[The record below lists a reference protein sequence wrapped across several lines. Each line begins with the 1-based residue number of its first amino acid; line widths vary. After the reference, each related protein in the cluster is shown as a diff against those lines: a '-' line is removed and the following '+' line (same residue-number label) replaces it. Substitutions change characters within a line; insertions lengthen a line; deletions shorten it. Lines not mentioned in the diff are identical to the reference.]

1 MASDSS
7 LTSPILSLPEQIARQ
22 LQADIVTNRKPGDRL
37 PTVMELAA
45 QFDVS
50 KHSITNAL
58 EILARAGIINKRQGR
73 GVFVAERKTSW
84 RVGILS
90 ELDLFDVRISHQW
103 RALAGALK
111 ARLEELGAQP
121 LFYIGNA
128 IGGPESADVPTCP
141 RFWDDVAAGRLDGAV
156 ILDVP
161 SVGAWEQRIEN
172 CPIPAVGTKTGFE
185 AQPDNVGIVT
195 VGVKRLAALGCRRLG
210 LLAWHSANVFRRVV
224 NTCGLATRD
233 AWIRTDIDPVV
244 RGAGW
249 DEFHEIWTAAGEK
262 PDGLLILDD
271 MLFLDA
277 QLAMIEMGVRV
288 PEELQL
294 AVLTNRDASPTVRL
308 PINAIEID
316 PAEQAVALAEMLM
329 KRLQGKRLAPTSK
342 LLSFHEILPQSGATV
357 GAGIS

>member
-1 MASDSS
+1 MS
-7 LTSPILSLPEQIARQ
+7 LGESLSGRRLSLPEQIARQ
-22 LQADIVTNRKPGDRL
+22 LQADIAAKRKPGDRL
-37 PTVMELAA
+37 PTVMELAI

-58 EILARAGIINKRQGR
+58 EVLARAGFINKRQGQ
-73 GVFVAERKTSW
+73 GVFVAEHKISW

-111 ARLEELGAQP
+111 ARLAELGAAP
-121 LFYIGNA
+121 FFYVGNA
-128 IGGPESADVPTCP
+128 VGGPAASDTPTCP
-141 RFWDDVAAGRLDGAV
+141 QFWDDVAAGRLDGAV

-161 SVGAWEQRIEN
+161 SVGAWEQRIRN
-172 CPIPAVGTKTGFE
+172 CPIPVVGAQTGFE
-185 AQPDNVGIVT
+185 TQPDNVGIVAA
-195 VGVKRLAALGCRRLG
+195 GVRRLAAHGCRRLG
-210 LLAWHSANVFRRVV
+210 LLAWHSAKFFRQVV
-224 NTCGLATRD
+224 NECRLVTSD
-233 AWIRTDIDPVV
+233 AWVRTDIDPVV

-249 DEFHEIWTAAGEK
+249 DEFREIWTVAGEK

-308 PINAIEID
+308 PINVIEID
-316 PAEQAVALAEMLM
+316 PAEHAAALVEMLM

-342 LLSFHEILPQSGATV
+342 LLSFHEILPKSGATV
-357 GAGIS
+357 GGGN